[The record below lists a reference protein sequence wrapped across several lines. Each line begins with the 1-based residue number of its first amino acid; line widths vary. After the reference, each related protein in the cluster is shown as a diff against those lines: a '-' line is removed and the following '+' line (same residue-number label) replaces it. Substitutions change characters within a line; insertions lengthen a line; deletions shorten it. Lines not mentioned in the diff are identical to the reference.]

1 MSIEWD
7 KVTRL
12 SQVVAIVLFVG
23 VFVLG
28 FWLGTVYEA
37 KRVSSETSV
46 AS

>member
-1 MSIEWD
+1 MSIEWN
-7 KVTRL
+7 KVTRV

-37 KRVSSETSV
+37 KRISSEAGI